1 MEKKF
6 NDLSDSQNQSRAM
19 FIGTVLFD
27 KLNKISSSISIHK
40 EDFKE
45 KYNDLM
51 LKILGV
57 DESFFEEDNNQD
69 DFVNNSMISSQSD
82 DIQDELSTTTPKLT
96 AVETASVAWWG
107 INSEPKEPWFKNIF
121 NKLLDRTNDA
131 DIIDIHTRSHR

>member
-6 NDLSDSQNQSRAM
+6 NDLSDFQNQSRAM
-19 FIGTVLFD
+19 FIGSVLFD
-27 KLNKISSSISIHK
+27 KLNKISSSINIHK

-57 DESFFEEDNNQD
+57 DESFFEEDSDQG
-69 DFVNNSMISSQSD
+69 DFVNNNMISSQSD
-82 DIQDELSTTTPKLT
+82 ESQNELSPTTPKLT

-107 INSEPKEPWFKNIF
+107 INSEPKEPWFKKLF
-121 NKLLDRTNDA
+121 DKLLDRTNDA
-131 DIIDIHTRSHR
+131 DIIDIHTRLRK